1 MSTSSAVYPV
11 KATPPHQVNLGFLR
25 PNSPLPLV
33 LRPAT
38 RGVNLIEWAR
48 ANAEFIDSSLLQH
61 GAVLFRGFDM
71 NEVADFERLIETVSG
86 PLLNYSYRSTPRSLV
101 SGRIYSSTEYPAHQS
116 IPLHNEN
123 SYSRSWP
130 MKIWFFSMQVAKQ
143 GGATPIAER
152 SSKQFRRRYA
162 IRLCARV

>member
-86 PLLNYSYRSTPRSLV
+86 PLLNY
-101 SGRIYSSTEYPAHQS
+101 
-116 IPLHNEN
+116 
-123 SYSRSWP
+123 
-130 MKIWFFSMQVAKQ
+130 
-143 GGATPIAER
+143 
-152 SSKQFRRRYA
+152 
-162 IRLCARV
+162 